1 VFGFLSKG
9 GIPDEGMI
17 HWILDTFD
25 WLLLETGGW
34 QPFDETPLVLPTDE
48 FFPVSGQSHE
58 LATRLLE
65 AVKKHAGMEEWDCRL
80 VAQAE
85 APDDRE
91 MFGRIPM
98 QSAGARGPAGTFS
111 FNPRSQKVKITYSPR
126 LLAKPM
132 QLVATLAHELSHY
145 LIGTASEPPPGGVE
159 MLEPATDIGAVF
171 IGHGIFAA
179 NAAFHYQQ
187 YQDGNMHGWE
197 YSRQGYLDEQALA
210 YALGVFIRLKG
221 LDGKAA
227 TRHLK
232 DNPRAYLRDA
242 LKDLDRNR
250 GGDIADLRERAKS
263 VLAPEPGPTDL

>member
-1 VFGFLSKG
+1 MFGFLSKG

-48 FFPVSGQSHE
+48 FFPVSGRGHE

-65 AVKKHAGMEEWDCRL
+65 LVKKHAGMEEWDCRL
-80 VAQAE
+80 VAQAD
-85 APDDRE
+85 APNDRE

-98 QSAGARGPAGTFS
+98 QSTGASGPAGTFS
-111 FNPRSQKVKITYSPR
+111 FNPRSQQVKLTYSPR
-126 LLAKPM
+126 LLTNPM
-132 QLVATLAHELSHY
+132 QLVATLAHELAHY
-145 LIGTASEPPPGGVE
+145 LIGTTSEPPPGGVQ

-221 LDGKAA
+221 IDGKAA
-227 TRHLK
+227 AHHLK
-232 DNPRAYLRDA
+232 DNPRAYLKDA

-250 GGDIADLRERAKS
+250 GGDITDLRERAKS
-263 VLAPEPGPTDL
+263 VQVTEGDTTGS